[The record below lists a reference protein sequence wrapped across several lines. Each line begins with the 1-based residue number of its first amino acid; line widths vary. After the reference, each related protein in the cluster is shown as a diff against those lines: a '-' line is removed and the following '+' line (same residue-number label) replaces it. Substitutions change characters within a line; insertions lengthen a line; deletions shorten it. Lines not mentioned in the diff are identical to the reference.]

1 MLFYQ
6 NAVLSFFLCDVRYML
21 NDYLLERGYVG
32 ESGEMSINHASYTQ
46 AKLARKKDRYI
57 AK

>member
-1 MLFYQ
+1 
-6 NAVLSFFLCDVRYML
+6 L

-32 ESGEMSINHASYTQ
+32 ESGEMSTNHASYTQ